1 MIKGLL
7 CGILPIHVETGRY
20 KNELLSKRTCVF
32 YSRSSV
38 EDEKHFLLHCQI
50 YDNVRNIF

>member
-20 KNELLSKRTCVF
+20 KNELLSEKTCVF
-32 YSRSSV
+32 CLNPFV
-38 EDEKHFLLHCQI
+38 EDEKHFLLECQI
-50 YDNVRNIF
+50 SDNIR